1 MENFYLTGKISN
13 KTFITSELVMRWICH
28 FRRDNI
34 SQFTKDQ
41 IVQCGI
47 GHNDVKKYLEILEEN
62 KEIENLTENGYA
74 YKIKLNTIK
83 PCYKFLLDNNITK
96 THKFFLLV
104 LFEYN
109 KIEDIKYSN
118 KNLSKIFYGNDQ
130 NSTGIYNYIN
140 RIKNYGYGS
149 YIDILNN
156 PDLTS
161 EVIDNNLYSNELY
174 TETQYGFIANN
185 RKEKVF
191 NCQYCGESDPSKFS
205 GGSSKTCNKCRNIR
219 RKERERENITK
230 WLLSKT
236 LVASNKK
243 GWENNLDMIYLEELL
258 NKQGNKCYYTNK
270 NFGNDEFN
278 SPFIDRIDSSKGY
291 IKGNVVIC
299 RAGINI
305 MKNDLDLDSF
315 KKEVCNI
322 YENLDNIK

>member
-1 MENFYLTGKISN
+1 MKNFYLTGKISN
-13 KTFITSELVMRWICH
+13 KTFITSELVMRWISH

-109 KIEDIKYSN
+109 KIEEIKYSN

-156 PDLTS
+156 PDLIS

-205 GGSSKTCNKCRNIR
+205 GGSSKTCNKCKNIR

-243 GWENNLDMIYLEELL
+243 GWENNLDIIYLEELL

-278 SPFIDRIDSSKGY
+278 SPSVDRIDSSKGY

-305 MKNDLDLDSF
+305 MKNDLDLESF

>member
-1 MENFYLTGKISN
+1 MKNFYLTGKISN
-13 KTFITSELVMRWICH
+13 KTFITSELFMRWICH

-109 KIEDIKYSN
+109 KIEEIKYSN

-205 GGSSKTCNKCRNIR
+205 SGSSKTCNKCRNIR

-243 GWENNLDMIYLEELL
+243 GWENDLDMIYLEELL

-278 SPFIDRIDSSKGY
+278 SPSVDRIDSSKGY

-305 MKNDLDLDSF
+305 MKNDLDLDNF

>member
-1 MENFYLTGKISN
+1 MKNFYLTGKISN

-109 KIEDIKYSN
+109 KIEEIKYSN

-205 GGSSKTCNKCRNIR
+205 SGPSKTCNKCRNIR

-243 GWENNLDMIYLEELL
+243 GWENNLDIIYLEELL

-278 SPFIDRIDSSKGY
+278 SPSVDRIDSSKGY
-291 IKGNVVIC
+291 IKGNVVVC

-305 MKNDLDLDSF
+305 MKNDLDLESF

>member
-1 MENFYLTGKISN
+1 MKNFYLTGKISN

-62 KEIENLTENGYA
+62 KEIEKLTENGYA

-83 PCYKFLLDNNITK
+83 PCYKFLIDNNITK

-109 KIEDIKYSN
+109 KIEEIKYSN

-243 GWENNLDMIYLEELL
+243 GWENDLDMIYLEELL

-278 SPFIDRIDSSKGY
+278 SPSVDRIDSGKGY

-305 MKNDLDLDSF
+305 MKNNLDLESF

>member
-1 MENFYLTGKISN
+1 MKNFYLTGKISN

-109 KIEDIKYSN
+109 KIEEIKYSN
-118 KNLSKIFYGNDQ
+118 KNLSKIFYGNEQ

-156 PDLTS
+156 PDLIS

-278 SPFIDRIDSSKGY
+278 SPSVDRIDSSKGY

-305 MKNDLDLDSF
+305 MKNDLDLESF

>member
-1 MENFYLTGKISN
+1 MKNFYLTGKISN

-109 KIEDIKYSN
+109 KIEEIKYSN

-156 PDLTS
+156 LDLTS

-185 RKEKVF
+185 RKKKVF

-278 SPFIDRIDSSKGY
+278 SPSIDRIDSSKGY

>member
-1 MENFYLTGKISN
+1 MKNFYLTGKISN
-13 KTFITSELVMRWICH
+13 KTFITSELVMRWISH

-109 KIEDIKYSN
+109 KIEEIKYSN

-156 PDLTS
+156 PDLIS

-205 GGSSKTCNKCRNIR
+205 GGSSKTCNKCKNIR

-243 GWENNLDMIYLEELL
+243 GWENNLDIIYLEELL

-278 SPFIDRIDSSKGY
+278 SPSVDRIDSSKGY

-305 MKNDLDLDSF
+305 MKNDLDLESF

-322 YENLDNIK
+322 YNNLDNIK

>member
-1 MENFYLTGKISN
+1 MKNFYLTGKISN
-13 KTFITSELVMRWICH
+13 KTFITSELVMRWISH

-109 KIEDIKYSN
+109 KIEEIKYSN

-205 GGSSKTCNKCRNIR
+205 SGSSKTCNKCRNIR

-243 GWENNLDMIYLEELL
+243 VGRMIW
-258 NKQGNKCYYTNK
+258 
-270 NFGNDEFN
+270 
-278 SPFIDRIDSSKGY
+278 I
-291 IKGNVVIC
+291 
-299 RAGINI
+299 
-305 MKNDLDLDSF
+305 
-315 KKEVCNI
+315 
-322 YENLDNIK
+322 

>member
-1 MENFYLTGKISN
+1 MKNFYLTGKISN

-109 KIEDIKYSN
+109 KIEEIKYSN

-243 GWENNLDMIYLEELL
+243 GWENGLDMIYLEELL

-278 SPFIDRIDSSKGY
+278 SPSVDRIDSSKGY

-305 MKNDLDLDSF
+305 MKNDLDLESF

>member
-1 MENFYLTGKISN
+1 MKNFYLTGKISN

-83 PCYKFLLDNNITK
+83 PCYKFLIDNNITK

-109 KIEDIKYSN
+109 KIEEIKYSN

-243 GWENNLDMIYLEELL
+243 GWENDLDMIYLEELL

-278 SPFIDRIDSSKGY
+278 SPSVDRIDSGKGY

-305 MKNDLDLDSF
+305 MKNNLDLESF

>member
-1 MENFYLTGKISN
+1 MKNFYLTGKISN

-28 FRRDNI
+28 FRRDNV

-109 KIEDIKYSN
+109 KIEEIKYSN

-156 PDLTS
+156 PDLIS

-278 SPFIDRIDSSKGY
+278 SPSVDRIDSSKGY

-305 MKNDLDLDSF
+305 MKNDLDLESF

>member
-1 MENFYLTGKISN
+1 MKNFYLTGKISN

-109 KIEDIKYSN
+109 KIEEIKYSN

-205 GGSSKTCNKCRNIR
+205 SGSSKTCNKCRNIR

-243 GWENNLDMIYLEELL
+243 GWENDLDMIYLEELL

-278 SPFIDRIDSSKGY
+278 SPSVDRIDSSKGY

-322 YENLDNIK
+322 YENLDSIK

>member
-1 MENFYLTGKISN
+1 
-13 KTFITSELVMRWICH
+13 MRWICH
-28 FRRDNI
+28 FRRDNV

-109 KIEDIKYSN
+109 KIEEIKYSN

-156 PDLTS
+156 PDLIS

-278 SPFIDRIDSSKGY
+278 SPSVDRIDSSKGY

-305 MKNDLDLDSF
+305 MKNDLDLESF